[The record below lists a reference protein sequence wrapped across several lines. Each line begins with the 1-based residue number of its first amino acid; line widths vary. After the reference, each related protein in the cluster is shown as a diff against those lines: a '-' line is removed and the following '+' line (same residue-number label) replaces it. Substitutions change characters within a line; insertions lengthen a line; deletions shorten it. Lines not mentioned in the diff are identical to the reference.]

1 MLITRRLLQKSE
13 ELVRLSLQGHLLSHD
28 RVEFL
33 LSLHVADNPEIS
45 GLNHLL

>member
-28 RVEFL
+28 HVEFSP
-33 LSLHVADNPEIS
+33 SLNVTDN
-45 GLNHLL
+45 LK